1 MSRFVGGKGESTG
14 AYKEVGEDTF
24 ILQPTP
30 KSTIIHNFVK
40 TVENESYNRKPVKM

>member
-24 ILQPTP
+24 DPQFL
-30 KSTIIHNFVK
+30 
-40 TVENESYNRKPVKM
+40 Y